1 MELNFLFYCFA
12 FFAVLLA
19 AISKGGFG
27 SGVAFASVP
36 ILSLVMPPELA
47 IGFML
52 PLLMVMDI
60 ISLKLYWKKWEWFYA
75 RSLLVGAIPGVFL
88 GLVLLSFLS
97 SPILKILIGGFAL
110 VYVINQ
116 FASAVIKS
124 SSVVGKSL
132 VTLKKWSFVLL
143 KSGFFFGFFAGFASF
158 VSHAGGPP
166 VAIYLLANSL
176 SKLGYQ
182 ATTVLVFW
190 WINVLKIF
198 PYFHLGM
205 LNKEVIW
212 LNLIFVPVA
221 IIGVKLGEIFNRN
234 MSSSLFFS
242 ISYILLALAGI
253 KLLFDGSQSI

>member
-143 KSGFFFGFFAGFASF
+143 KSGFFFGFFAGFASLGNF
-158 VSHAGGPP
+158 CPP
-166 VAIYLLANSL
+166 YPFFRNACLLSPAAVPRL
-176 SKLGYQ
+176 
-182 ATTVLVFW
+182 
-190 WINVLKIF
+190 F
-198 PYFHLGM
+198 P
-205 LNKEVIW
+205 
-212 LNLIFVPVA
+212 
-221 IIGVKLGEIFNRN
+221 
-234 MSSSLFFS
+234 
-242 ISYILLALAGI
+242 AL
-253 KLLFDGSQSI
+253 

>member
-1 MELNFLFYCFA
+1 M
-12 FFAVLLA
+12 
-19 AISKGGFG
+19 
-27 SGVAFASVP
+27 
-36 ILSLVMPPELA
+36 
-47 IGFML
+47 
-52 PLLMVMDI
+52 
-60 ISLKLYWKKWEWFYA
+60 
-75 RSLLVGAIPGVFL
+75 
-88 GLVLLSFLS
+88 
-97 SPILKILIGGFAL
+97 
-110 VYVINQ
+110 
-116 FASAVIKS
+116 
-124 SSVVGKSL
+124 
-132 VTLKKWSFVLL
+132 TLKKWSFVLL
-143 KSGFFFGFFAGFASF
+143 KSGFLFGFFGGFASF